1 MLFGAP
7 PTQLSTLQVAQI
19 AAALASMTTGAGG
32 FSPLTTV
39 QRKLGLDRLSISG
52 TTSGNASPTNT
63 AVGTGQ
69 AANAA
74 SIEAGRYVSR
84 RVFVGAKQSTTGTSQ
99 AEVQIDLTQHLKV
112 QSVLGTGGGT
122 LQGATPQNDPG
133 SSAGLTYQLE
143 Y

>member
-1 MLFGAP
+1 
-7 PTQLSTLQVAQI
+7 
-19 AAALASMTTGAGG
+19 
-32 FSPLTTV
+32 
-39 QRKLGLDRLSISG
+39 
-52 TTSGNASPTNT
+52 
-63 AVGTGQ
+63 
-69 AANAA
+69 
-74 SIEAGRYVSR
+74 
-84 RVFVGAKQSTTGTSQ
+84 VGAKQSTTGTSQ